1 MLSDVEEEGRGGI
14 PMWIYLHIND
24 GLFQEGRE
32 SANMDGER
40 ATLTGWGGHPTA
52 VKRPGVSAHT

>member
-1 MLSDVEEEGRGGI
+1 M
-14 PMWIYLHIND
+14 MWIFLHMND